1 MSHTSAPASPEA
13 GHEPSRSTS
22 EGHLTVGDVVA
33 LVEAAAP
40 PGLAASWDSN
50 GLICGDPAE
59 PVRSILLA
67 VDPVTAVVDEAID
80 AGVDMVITHPPLY
93 LRGTDHVAATDPKGR
108 TVHRLIRAGI
118 ALLNAHTSLD
128 AAHGGVADALAER
141 VGLVSTVPL
150 EPDPASPELGIG
162 RIGTLPQPPAS
173 SWAGTW
179 TPSSNA
185 SPSQVGRAT
194 LSCNGPGRPEP
205 TCSSPPTCATTRP
218 PSTWRTAALIS
229 CAEPTGPPSGSAWSP
244 WAAGSQRTPTP
255 VEHLWLSGS
264 PALSR
269 TPGRCA
275 CRPEQTGHERIRSNN
290 LYAPEGAHAVTSA
303 PIAQQRL
310 LIDLQDLDSHL
321 ARLRHERKHLPVLT
335 RIEAVIE
342 RLKAN
347 KRAAIQAE
355 AALDEA
361 KKQATRSEDE
371 VGQVARR
378 AEVLRERLHSGT
390 SAARDLSAIQG
401 EIDQLGQR
409 QSALEEAQ
417 IVAMEALDSARQE
430 AERLSREEA
439 EIRAAGRDLTAK
451 RDAEFARLDE
461 EIESLENQRADLAGT
476 IEAPLLAD
484 YEAVRSSTGGLG
496 AVALRG
502 RTVEGGAVEISP
514 QELARIVAAPA
525 EDVIHAEE
533 NDVIV
538 VRMDI

>member
-1 MSHTSAPASPEA
+1 M
-13 GHEPSRSTS
+13 
-22 EGHLTVGDVVA
+22 
-33 LVEAAAP
+33 
-40 PGLAASWDSN
+40 
-50 GLICGDPAE
+50 
-59 PVRSILLA
+59 
-67 VDPVTAVVDEAID
+67 
-80 AGVDMVITHPPLY
+80 
-93 LRGTDHVAATDPKGR
+93 
-108 TVHRLIRAGI
+108 
-118 ALLNAHTSLD
+118 
-128 AAHGGVADALAER
+128 
-141 VGLVSTVPL
+141 
-150 EPDPASPELGIG
+150 
-162 RIGTLPQPPAS
+162 
-173 SWAGTW
+173 
-179 TPSSNA
+179 
-185 SPSQVGRAT
+185 
-194 LSCNGPGRPEP
+194 
-205 TCSSPPTCATTRP
+205 
-218 PSTWRTAALIS
+218 
-229 CAEPTGPPSGSAWSP
+229 
-244 WAAGSQRTPTP
+244 
-255 VEHLWLSGS
+255 
-264 PALSR
+264 
-269 TPGRCA
+269 
-275 CRPEQTGHERIRSNN
+275 
-290 LYAPEGAHAVTSA
+290 TSA

-430 AERLSREEA
+430 AE
-439 EIRAAGRDLTAK
+439 IRAAGRDLTAK

-484 YEAVRSSTGGLG
+484 YEAVRTSTGGLG

-525 EDVIHAEE
+525 EEVIHAEE